1 MMNITS
7 KGQIKRRTALAN
19 RKAMP
24 VAPSLIA
31 RNTMH
36 RHTRMLI
43 PVVHASKR
51 YNLSIR
57 GFGILFSDLFF
68 NITPALTPDIRSD
81 TRNPEGSFN

>member
-57 GFGILFSDLFF
+57 GFGILFYDLFF
-68 NITPALTPDIRSD
+68 NLIPVFVVDCLSQRMG
-81 TRNPEGSFN
+81 EVG